1 MMAKNF
7 ASQNNLAL
15 KRIVYTYLLL
25 LDNAR
30 IFLRLNHIWLLFF
43 LWHTLP
49 NSIYHSVHFYYSVL
63 YHYFSTH
70 QVLALVEFALGE
82 DWVHLLANVTV
93 VIILHVTI
101 RLLMTS
107 FCFSLGSWSLVDFLL
122 FLIASKSTFRSSCS
136 WPGDSVFS
144 PEMS

>member
-1 MMAKNF
+1 MMTKNF
-7 ASQNNLAL
+7 ASKNNWAL
-15 KRIVYTYLLL
+15 KGIVYTYLLL
-25 LDNAR
+25 LDKAR

-107 FCFSLGSWSLVDFLL
+107 TISRKKKDWIGKIA
-122 FLIASKSTFRSSCS
+122 LIFRYFI
-136 WPGDSVFS
+136 WIIFDQFT
-144 PEMS
+144 

>member
-1 MMAKNF
+1 MMTKNF
-7 ASQNNLAL
+7 ASQNTLAL

-107 FCFSLGSWSLVDFLL
+107 TISRKKKDWIGKIA
-122 FLIASKSTFRSSCS
+122 LIFRYFI
-136 WPGDSVFS
+136 WIIFDQFT
-144 PEMS
+144 